1 MIHYFMC
8 VFRKAIS
15 DFKALIKNKK
25 LFIITCIILLCAVI
39 IDSLGYFPADKGW
52 NALIEMSV
60 LMIVFTMFFLSMKK
74 TIFVKLFYAFALFV
88 DLSLIIISILAIC
101 SIISL

>member
-1 MIHYFMC
+1 MIHYIMC
-8 VFRKAIS
+8 VLRKGGSA
-15 DFKALIKNKK
+15 FKALIKNKK

-39 IDSLGYFPADKGW
+39 VDALGYFPADKGW
-52 NALIEMSV
+52 DSLIEVSII
-60 LMIVFTMFFLSMKK
+60 MIIFTMFFLSMKK

-88 DLSLIIISILAIC
+88 GLSLMIISILGIC